1 MSKVAK
7 ASLIAL
13 VIGGLAAC
21 SGGSTP
27 AAAPPATKQS
37 TPASD
42 AAASTPASAPTT
54 PAPTQTTTTAAAPAS
69 EIDATVQKVVAVLDQ
84 LGIQHTAPARTQA
97 ALGSKAS
104 FDITIDG
111 FQAGINIFPNADALK
126 AWQEASDSFGG
137 VDVSFDNAALSLNSS
152 DGIQDSVKIAPRIAA
167 AIGGTAHGV

>member
-21 SGGSTP
+21 SGGGTP
-27 AAAPPATKQS
+27 AAAPATEQTTS
-37 TPASD
+37 AVDT
-42 AAASTPASAPTT
+42 AASTPVAAPTAPVETAMTT
-54 PAPTQTTTTAAAPAS
+54 PPAAPVS
-69 EIDATVQKVVAVLDQ
+69 DIDAAVQKVVGVLDQ
-84 LGIQHTAPARTQA
+84 LGIKHTAPTRTQA
-97 ALGSKAS
+97 GLGSKAS

-111 FQAGINIFPNADALK
+111 FEAGINIFVDADSLK
-126 AWQEASDSFGG
+126 AWQDASDSFGG

-152 DGIQDSVKIAPRIAA
+152 DGIQDSVKIAPQIAA